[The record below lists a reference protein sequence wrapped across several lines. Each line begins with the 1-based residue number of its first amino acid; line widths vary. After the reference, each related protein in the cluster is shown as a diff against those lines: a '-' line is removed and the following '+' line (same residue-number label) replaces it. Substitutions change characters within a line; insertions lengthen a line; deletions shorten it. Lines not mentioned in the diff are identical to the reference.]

1 MAETTTG
8 WAKEVYD
15 LYAEGAS
22 DMEVAAHLKLTIR
35 QFYAQLEENDKFKI
49 LVDFGRTMSQAWWE
63 RQGRH
68 NLKNKQ
74 FNSVLWFAQMKN
86 KFGWAD
92 KVESSSTN
100 ENLNTNID
108 DLKEKI
114 QKDMAKFIKRYQPE
128 LTDAKQVIEGISAQS
143 E

>member
-1 MAETTTG
+1 MAETTAG

-22 DMEVAAHLKLTIR
+22 DTEVAAHLKLTLR
-35 QFYAQLEENDKFKI
+35 QFYQQLDENDKFRI

-63 RQGRH
+63 RQGRK
-68 NLKNKQ
+68 NLQNKQ

-114 QKDMAKFIKRYQPE
+114 QKEMLKFVKRHNPE
-128 LTDAKQVIEGISAQS
+128 LTDAKLVIEGLNAQS